1 MKIKLRFENHE
12 TGTIIKI
19 MADKYNDAGELLSSK
34 SVGYVSSRLISKGVK
49 FKDINF
55 D

>member
-12 TGTIIKI
+12 TGTIIRI
-19 MADKYNDAGELLSSK
+19 MADKYNNAGELLSSK
-34 SVGYVSSRLISKGVK
+34 SVGYVSSRLIAKGVK
-49 FKDINF
+49 FKDIDF